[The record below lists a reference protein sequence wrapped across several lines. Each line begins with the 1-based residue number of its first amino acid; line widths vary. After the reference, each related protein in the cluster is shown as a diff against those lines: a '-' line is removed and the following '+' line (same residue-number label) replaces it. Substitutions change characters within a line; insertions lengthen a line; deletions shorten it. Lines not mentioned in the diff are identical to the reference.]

1 MTDLNR
7 IQELFDIEYGNQLN
21 KNKMTEDPEGI
32 NFVSRSSSDL
42 GVDGRVQKIPGIAPY
57 AAGLITV
64 TLGGTY
70 LLSAFVQPK
79 RFYTAQNIKVL
90 TPKRPMT
97 FNQKVYYCLVI
108 SSNRFRF
115 TSHGREANKAFDDI
129 LIPNPCAVPKWVGG
143 VSLESCTSACI
154 ARDDIALDVRN
165 WRTFRLRD
173 IFEIKKGRR
182 LTRANMGEGAV
193 PFVGA
198 IDSNNGYREFVDVTP
213 NHEGNTISVNYNGS
227 VAEAFYQPVPFWA
240 SDDVNVLYPRFKM
253 TALSGLFVCTL
264 IRMERYR
271 FNYGRKWHLE
281 RMADASI
288 RLPVTDIG
296 EANWA
301 FTERLMGS
309 LPYSDN
315 ILEPKV

>member
-1 MTDLNR
+1 MTDLNK
-7 IQELFDIEYGNQLN
+7 IQELFDIEYGNQLD

-42 GVDGRVQKIPGIAPY
+42 GVDGRVQKIPEVVPY
-57 AAGLITV
+57 SPGLITV

-70 LLSAFVQPK
+70 VLSAFVQPK

-97 FNQKVYYCLVI
+97 FNQKVYYCLAI

-115 TSHGREANKAFDDI
+115 TSHGREANKTFDDI
-129 LIPNPCAVPKWVGG
+129 LVPSPCAVPKWVDE
-143 VSLESCTSACI
+143 VSLETPTKACI
-154 ARDDIALDVRN
+154 ASDDITLDVRN
-165 WRTFRLRD
+165 WKIFRLGD
-173 IFEIKKGRR
+173 VFEIKKGRR
-182 LTRANMGEGAV
+182 LTRANMEEGTV

-227 VAEAFYQPVPFWA
+227 VAEAFYQPTPFWA

-253 TALSGLFVCTL
+253 TAMSGLFICTL
-264 IRMERYR
+264 IKMERYR
-271 FNYGRKWHLE
+271 FNYGRKWRLE
-281 RMADASI
+281 RMVDAGI
-288 RLPVTDIG
+288 RLPVTDTG
-296 EANWA
+296 EADWA
-301 FTERLMGS
+301 FAERLMGS
-309 LPYSDN
+309 LPYSGH
-315 ILEPKV
+315 ILELKV